1 MEYVVLVDEH
11 DNEVG
16 TMEKLLAHQQGILHR
31 AISVFI
37 FNDNRELLLQ
47 RRALGKYHS
56 GGLWTN
62 TCCSHPKPGEDAG
75 DAASR
80 RLFEE
85 MGIVAD
91 IQTEFTFLY
100 RTTFENGLTEHELDH
115 VFSGT
120 SNDIPQPDPDEVME
134 WKYLSIDAIIK
145 EIEAHPEQFSYWF
158 KLIVK
163 EHRFKTLFAQ

>member
-11 DNEVG
+11 DNQVG
-16 TMEKLLAHQQGILHR
+16 TMEKLLAHQQGLLHR

-37 FNDNRELLLQ
+37 FNDSRQLLLQ

-91 IQTEFTFLY
+91 IQSEFTFLY

-120 SNDIPQPDPDEVME
+120 SNDVPQPDTDEVMD
-134 WKYLSIDAIIK
+134 WKYLSMDTIIK
-145 EIEAHPEQFSYWF
+145 EIEEHPEQFSYWF

-163 EHRFKTLFAQ
+163 EHRFKTMFS

>member
-11 DNEVG
+11 DNQVG
-16 TMEKLLAHQQGILHR
+16 TMEKLLAHQQGLLHR

-37 FNDNRELLLQ
+37 FNDSRQLLLQ

-62 TCCSHPKPGEDAG
+62 TCCSHPKPGEDVG

-91 IQTEFTFLY
+91 IQSEFTFLY

-120 SNDIPQPDPDEVME
+120 TNDVPQPDTDEVMD
-134 WKYLSIDAIIK
+134 WKYLSMDAIIK
-145 EIEAHPEQFSYWF
+145 EIEEHPEQFSYWF

-163 EHRFKTLFAQ
+163 EHRFKAMFS